1 MLLAVAVSAALLIAG
16 LPSEKIRASGEKC
29 SDAVRRDMNR
39 AVLLLNKAQAV
50 ALAEYEKPDK
60 FPSFYRALDG
70 EVRALTE
77 APDGN
82 GGAISVFFG
91 SANGALDGI
100 SWGAGKYE
108 ILKGNPRDTSG
119 RGSLEV
125 YSVSE
130 NAESWDL
137 SDLKSN
143 TSFNLAEHAWFIT
156 APTIKWTSPYVFK
169 QDTYASS
176 IGITLSKDSKVWK
189 NALESYGKALAL
201 TVAYA
206 ARTAKRKDLKKEF
219 LIDDDAF
226 LRNEAR
232 DLIECGQFGKA
243 ELSRAMR
250 WKLARG
256 TWRIGLQQLVESNDT
271 KLVIQCISNA
281 MECFDSK
288 SDSVGLDDSDPSAAR
303 KTLQT
308 SDGDLGSDEEYE
320 QDFSSFGSPDNFLPP
335 PDNTTAGDDADQQY
349 RALLNFLKKEFIEV
363 EENYDDFSGVDFGPA
378 CKNHLRAFR
387 ILT

>member
-176 IGITLSKDSKVWK
+176 IGITLSKGVFKDGNHIGTVGVDIDLSFLDMVVGPLRPAPGAEVVLADPTENTIIASTIPAARLIRISHKKVNCFDTPFAQIFNPIAHSLGGLERAARMGPVLLRAEHALGSLLKWDAVYTRPVQLPGETLTSGPIWLLVVTDDSERRADSCGQSQPMLFLVV
-189 NALESYGKALAL
+189 ASV
-201 TVAYA
+201 VAY
-206 ARTAKRKDLKKEF
+206 LF
-219 LIDDDAF
+219 V
-226 LRNEAR
+226 
-232 DLIECGQFGKA
+232 
-243 ELSRAMR
+243 S
-250 WKLARG
+250 
-256 TWRIGLQQLVESNDT
+256 
-271 KLVIQCISNA
+271 
-281 MECFDSK
+281 
-288 SDSVGLDDSDPSAAR
+288 
-303 KTLQT
+303 
-308 SDGDLGSDEEYE
+308 
-320 QDFSSFGSPDNFLPP
+320 
-335 PDNTTAGDDADQQY
+335 
-349 RALLNFLKKEFIEV
+349 
-363 EENYDDFSGVDFGPA
+363 
-378 CKNHLRAFR
+378 
-387 ILT
+387 